1 MSKILATVNGMTIT
15 EDEVSDFIRGLGQRG
30 QSYNSPEGRRAV
42 LNQIIGNKLLLLDAK
57 RNLYEAE
64 PAFKAELARLKD
76 SLLTSYALEK
86 AISSVS
92 VSDADAR
99 AYYDENSDK
108 FTSPE
113 TVNASHILVA
123 DEDTALAL
131 IAKIQGG
138 EISFED
144 AAREHSSCPSG
155 KNGGS
160 LGDFERGQMVPE
172 FDTAV
177 FAMSVGEIT
186 PVPVKTQFG
195 YHIIRLNSKSETAPV
210 PYEEIGADIKE
221 LLLTEKKRAAY
232 DSKINQLKIL
242 YPVDLTI

>member
-1 MSKILATVNGMTIT
+1 MSKILATVNGMPIT

-86 AISSVS
+86 AISAVK
-92 VSDADAR
+92 VGDADAR
-99 AYYDENSDK
+99 AYYEENKDK
-108 FTSPE
+108 FTNPE
-113 TVNASHILVA
+113 TVNASHILVS
-123 DEDTALAL
+123 DEAFATELA
-131 IAKIQGG
+131 AKILGG

-144 AAREHSSCPSG
+144 AAREHSTCPSG

-172 FDTAV
+172 FDGAV

-195 YHIIRLNSKSETAPV
+195 YHIIKLNSKSEPTPV
-210 PYEEIGADIKE
+210 PYEEIGEDIKE

-242 YPVDLTI
+242 YPVDMTI